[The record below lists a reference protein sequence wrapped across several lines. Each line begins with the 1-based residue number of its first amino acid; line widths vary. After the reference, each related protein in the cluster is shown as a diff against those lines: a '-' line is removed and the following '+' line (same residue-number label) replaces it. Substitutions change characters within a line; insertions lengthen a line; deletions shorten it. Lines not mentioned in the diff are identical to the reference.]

1 MEMKGRWRWK
11 EGRDRG
17 RVKTEGGWRRR
28 MEMKGGWRWRELE
41 MEGGW
46 RWREG
51 GDGGRVEMEG
61 VSRGMIEKKGIE
73 RGKGDGREEGDELSK
88 V

>member
-1 MEMKGRWRWK
+1 
-11 EGRDRG
+11 
-17 RVKTEGGWRRR
+17 
-28 MEMKGGWRWRELE
+28 

-51 GDGGRVEMEG
+51 GDGGWVEMEG
-61 VSRGMIEKKGIE
+61 VSRRRIEKKGIE

>member
-1 MEMKGRWRWK
+1 METEDGD
-11 EGRDRG
+11 EGRVEMEGVGDGG
-17 RVKTEGGWRRR
+17 RV
-28 MEMKGGWRWRELE
+28 E

-61 VSRGMIEKKGIE
+61 VSRGRIEKKGIE